1 MIVGQIAPNAA
12 IVSSADTP
20 FPAIGRTIIASMPV
34 SNNRL
39 NMPCDFLAVPR
50 QGQRIADARPSADK

>member
-1 MIVGQIAPNAA
+1 MIVGQIAPNTA

-20 FPAIGRTIIASMPV
+20 FPAIGRTIIASMPA

-39 NMPCDFLAVPR
+39 TCLATSWLFP
-50 QGQRIADARPSADK
+50 ARSAHRGRTAEC